1 MGRQPISEQGQER
14 STSSRAGAGRQ
25 YLLIAETEKVHCCY
39 ERGCVLLL
47 LLLRR
52 RWQIGDK
59 NDVKLPI

>member
-1 MGRQPISEQGQER
+1 MSEQGQER
-14 STSSRAGAGRQ
+14 STSSRAGVGHQ

-47 LLLRR
+47 LLLLLRR